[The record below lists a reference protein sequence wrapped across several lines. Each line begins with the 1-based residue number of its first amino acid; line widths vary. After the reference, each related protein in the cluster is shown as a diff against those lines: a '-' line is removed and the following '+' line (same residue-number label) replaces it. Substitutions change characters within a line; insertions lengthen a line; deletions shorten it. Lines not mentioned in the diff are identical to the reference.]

1 MISKMLLPLLGGAP
15 AVWNTCMVFFQGMLL
30 AGYAYAHYTAAWMG
44 VRRQAFLHLVLLLA
58 AAAFLPVSIS
68 ASASELT
75 PWESSPASWILV
87 RLLIT
92 VGLPFFVISASGPL
106 LQKWLSETG
115 HTSGKDPYFLYAT
128 SNLGSLVALLSYP
141 MFMEPH
147 LRLREQ
153 SRGWT
158 TGYGI
163 LVMLTL
169 LCAVAV
175 WRVKRAGAR
184 AAEPTGASLQ
194 DSLLQILPS
203 SEAITL
209 KRRLAWVALAFVPS
223 SLMLGVTSY
232 LSNDIA
238 AIPLLW
244 VVPLAFYLLT
254 FILAFARRVYIRDRW
269 VSSVLPLGALSLTY
283 LWLSEATEPV
293 WLLVLLHLFFF
304 FAASLACH
312 RRLANSRPP
321 AEHLT
326 DFYLCLSAGGVLGG
340 IFNAL
345 IAPTIFNSVVEYPL
359 AMILACVLGRE
370 SPKTVGS
377 RQTRW
382 LDLLLPVGIG
392 VLSAVLALV
401 LARYSSMPFQ
411 LRSGIVFGLPLIGVY
426 ALVDRPIRF
435 ALAIGALMLGSS
447 LHSGQQGYTL
457 HAERNFFGVSRVTL
471 DPTRRFHRIV
481 HGNTLHGQQFIERER
496 RCEPLAYYHRTGPV
510 GSIFNQFN
518 ATPASTN
525 VAIVGLGAGS
535 MASYSTA
542 NQHLTFYEIDP
553 SVIRIANNSKYFS
566 FLQDCTAAKVEIRTG
581 DARLRMREASEA
593 HYGLIVL
600 DAFSSDAIPVHLLT
614 REALQLYLAKLAEGG
629 MLAFHIS
636 NRCLDLEPV
645 LLDLAR
651 DASLISRVRDEGD
664 IDATEKANGKEP
676 SQWVIM
682 VRRQAELGKLAR
694 DSRWV
699 QLRGNPEGRV
709 WTDDFSNLLSIFRW
723 E

>member
-1 MISKMLLPLLGGAP
+1 MLLPLLGGAP

-44 VRRQAFLHLVLLLA
+44 VRRQALLHLVLLLV

-68 ASASELT
+68 ASTSDLI

-106 LQKWLSETG
+106 LQKWFSETG
-115 HTSGKDPYFLYAT
+115 HASGKDPYFLYAT
-128 SNLGSLVALLSYP
+128 SNLGSLVALLGYP
-141 MFMEPH
+141 LFMEPH
-147 LRLREQ
+147 LRLRQQ
-153 SRGWT
+153 SLWWT
-158 TGYGI
+158 AGYGI
-163 LVMLTL
+163 LVLLTL
-169 LCAVAV
+169 VCAVAV
-175 WRVKRAGAR
+175 WRGR
-184 AAEPTGASLQ
+184 AARTRMAGPTEASKQESLQ
-194 DSLLQILPS
+194 PIAQL

-223 SLMLGVTSY
+223 SLMLGVTGY

-244 VVPLAFYLLT
+244 VVPLALYLLT
-254 FILAFARRVYIRDRW
+254 FILAFAKRVYIRDRW
-269 VSSVLPLGALSLTY
+269 VSGVLPLGALSLTY

-293 WLLVLLHLFFF
+293 WLLLLLHLLFFF
-304 FAASLACH
+304 TASLACH

-321 AEHLT
+321 AERLT

-345 IAPTIFNSVVEYPL
+345 IAPIAFNSVVEYPL
-359 AMILACVLGRE
+359 AVILACVLGRE
-370 SPKTVGS
+370 STKTADS
-377 RQTRW
+377 RQTRR
-382 LDLLLPVGIG
+382 LDLLLPAGIG
-392 VLSAVLALV
+392 LFSVVLALA
-401 LARYSSMPFQ
+401 LARYTSMPFQ

-426 ALVDRPIRF
+426 SLVDRPIRF

-447 LHSGQQGYTL
+447 LHSGEQGYVL

-510 GSIFNQFN
+510 GSIINQFN
-518 ATPASTN
+518 ASPASTN

-542 NQHLTFYEIDP
+542 NQHWTFYEIDP
-553 SVIRIANNSKYFS
+553 SVIRIANNSNYFS
-566 FLQDCTAAKVEIRTG
+566 FL
-581 DARLRMREASEA
+581 
-593 HYGLIVL
+593 
-600 DAFSSDAIPVHLLT
+600 
-614 REALQLYLAKLAEGG
+614 
-629 MLAFHIS
+629 
-636 NRCLDLEPV
+636 
-645 LLDLAR
+645 
-651 DASLISRVRDEGD
+651 
-664 IDATEKANGKEP
+664 
-676 SQWVIM
+676 
-682 VRRQAELGKLAR
+682 
-694 DSRWV
+694 
-699 QLRGNPEGRV
+699 
-709 WTDDFSNLLSIFRW
+709 
-723 E
+723 